1 MLLAL
6 ALLLTAAR
14 TGDEWTALPVPSL
27 CLPPRAAASP
37 APLWDARH
45 VRLAG
50 LPAEHDGASSGPR
63 LPVET
68 LAQMLVEDARAHGSR
83 LELFR
88 GTPALLA
95 RGDAAAI
102 SAARDRI
109 AELERAAAN
118 LEIELDV
125 RLAPTREKDAQSEHS
140 QALAPGVARVTSG
153 DEAFFGTRKS
163 SAFVSGFSVEVA
175 ADSGVAQPLIGSA
188 LYGATLHLRAAR
200 VGGGK
205 RVHLCGLLDIAELV
219 EIARFDPETPDLGAV
234 QEPSV
239 RCAQAV
245 FAGVVDSGG
254 TLTVSIESSS
264 LAQPDWTLTIQA
276 ATHPDEA
283 PAERDARG
291 WSLINCAFLASD
303 PPSLAACR
311 PGSGLEHRTESSER
325 ATLHPGLPPSAI
337 AAALATSSDGTSP
350 PGPPVHWSNQVLFV
364 PSSDAA
370 LVQAARDL
378 ASGVESLRL
387 ATGRVEIRSGKLLH
401 AELPVTEGFPARFV
415 CGLERSFVTGY
426 SAEIAPQTWISSP
439 AVEIAF
445 DGLCVDVNAGS
456 ASAACTAWSAT
467 SQPPLEMPR
476 KDAQLGKLQILTRSL
491 RSDGA
496 RIVRDE
502 PLRMLLPLLPGPD
515 GKATEGDALGIAYRS
530 H

>member
-1 MLLAL
+1 MLSAL

-14 TGDEWTALPVPSL
+14 TSDAWTALPLPSL
-27 CLPPRAAASP
+27 CLASRAASNP

-45 VRLAG
+45 VRLTG
-50 LPAEHDGASSGPR
+50 VPAEHEGASVGPR
-63 LPVET
+63 LPIET
-68 LAQMLVEDARAHGSR
+68 LAQMLVEDARAHGNR

-109 AELERAAAN
+109 AELERAAAS

-125 RLAPTREKDAQSEHS
+125 RLAPTRKSDAKSERS
-140 QALAPGVARVTSG
+140 QALAPGVARIASG

-175 ADSGVAQPLIGSA
+175 ADSGVAQPLIGAA
-188 LYGATLHLRAAR
+188 LYGATLHVRAAR
-200 VGGGK
+200 VAGGT
-205 RVHLCGLLDIAELV
+205 RIHLCGVLDVAELV

-239 RCAQAV
+239 RSAQAV

-254 TLTVSIESSS
+254 TLDVSIESSG
-264 LAQPDWTLTIQA
+264 LAQPDWTLSIQA

-283 PAERDARG
+283 SKERDARG
-291 WSLINCAFLASD
+291 WSLIDCAFLASD
-303 PPSLAACR
+303 PPALVACR
-311 PGSGLEHRTESSER
+311 PGAGLEHHGESNER
-325 ATLHPGLPPSAI
+325 ASLHPGLPPSAI
-337 AAALATSSDGTSP
+337 AAALATSSDGTAP
-350 PGPPVHWSNQVLFV
+350 PGPPVHWSNQLLFV
-364 PSSDAA
+364 PSSDAV
-370 LVQAARDL
+370 LVQAAREL

-387 ATGRVEIRSGKLLH
+387 ATGRVAITSGKALR

-415 CGLERSFVTGY
+415 CGLERSFLTGY

-439 AVEIAF
+439 AIELAF
-445 DGLCVDVNAGS
+445 DGVCVDVNAGA
-456 ASAACTAWSAT
+456 ASAACTAWSAA

-476 KDAQLGKLQILTRSL
+476 KDAQLGKLQLLTRSL
-491 RSDGA
+491 RTDSA

-502 PLRMLLPLLPGPD
+502 PPRTLLPLLSGPD
-515 GKATEGDALGIAYRS
+515 GKLSEGDVLGIAYRS